1 MILPKTKTS
10 ALMLP
15 ILTIAM
21 SFFIT
26 NTTYAAGNTQDNIVK
41 KSYLQ
46 GLGVCYELKNG
57 GTDDDYKEGW
67 GPFTSNVKDDNYE
80 SMTPDQ
86 YQLAGEVATSTYE
99 NDFSYKKLF
108 PKEPAKNKIRLPN
121 GWTPESSDSKT
132 NCAHLVNGGDGF
144 SDTIYDR
151 FNKPEA
157 KIQSNSSADDI
168 KKFMEKM
175 GYKKESSSTENG
187 RKCFTITYDWQK
199 YEIND
204 DDSWRQLSN
213 EKGSEKSSE
222 VCADI
227 ENGIVTKLSYPN
239 DTMDARYLSLGVD
252 YMSGGVTIDFIMAYD
267 PENFDYNCNVMNGM
281 NCYPFGSNLDDGG
294 QEGLAYLSIYD
305 KNYSWD
311 QFYDELE
318 KRVNALKG
326 GKDNFSNVYN
336 GDDFGYAIGLT
347 GKSINV
353 TDSQATDVVWKLN
366 GSRATA
372 RNKAISY
379 LNTGNNIGS
388 SYSKLGLTESQAV
401 VLYQHYIKD
410 VAQATV
416 NCDLDS
422 PSSTD
427 VAVKWFESATERK
440 DCYITGYNADETEY
454 NIVDDKGYFTLG
466 VKFSELVNKLNA
478 MAIDTLDG
486 VDDAIESSQST
497 IEANPDDPPEKEPS
511 CFDGGGSLGWILCPL
526 LESLGKTTT
535 FLYEKVIEPFL
546 QVNTQLFRGNVEVR
560 DPNDPNKVIQE
571 KSGSVGAWGIF
582 RDIANIVLVLFFIF
596 ILFSQI
602 SGFGIDN
609 YGIKKLLPKI
619 IVAAILINLSYIIC
633 QIAVDLSNILGFGL
647 KRMMDEMAEGIPMP
661 DGEYSI
667 SGNIISTL
675 VPILT
680 VGIAG
685 LAIWSQG
692 LVAAIL
698 AVLATIIVG
707 VIGIIFIFA
716 LLSVRQAGVILLVV
730 ISPVAM
736 ACYMLPNT
744 KSLFNKWLK
753 AFQGLLLL
761 YPICGLLIGAGNF
774 ASKVLLSTDTENFFI
789 ALSAMLINIVPF
801 FFIPTLLK
809 GCFAAMGNIGARI
822 SGVGRNISGQAKRS
836 INGSELAQRKRSEQ
850 AEMRR
855 MRRAGVK
862 YDKDGNLMLTK
873 RGIRQNAK
881 AERTGWRGMSAGA
894 AARLNAERA
903 SFSRNATSSNKY
915 VGDGAERQ
923 LELDRMAQEQRDRH
937 SEVDDT
943 ILAMQ
948 SGNMS
953 YMGDTFGSDGKI
965 TGSEQQ
971 TVDVHDIGS
980 MQKAL
985 THYLRHSDGNEQ
997 NIQALV
1003 KTLSQKGD
1011 DGRAAV
1017 RQSMEDA
1024 IRQSGDNG
1032 QKLASSGV
1040 RAYSAEIMDGFAK
1053 DYKENARTTFD
1064 FAAGNQAIKDDTDT
1078 STLSMPTTVNAG
1090 ALKAATVGGIDE
1102 GELTRVVD
1110 TFNNDQTSA
1119 EDKATIARVAYDAIN
1134 SESGTSIKEKN
1145 RARLQELANHHIVK
1159 TMDCAALDASGEPIG
1174 GPHERISLR
1183 GDGKYINEQGAV
1195 VKISSYKVIE

>member
-1 MILPKTKTS
+1 MLKIRKNKLPAAAIFAIAVISLFLPSAACMAYTPTDMTKKALMQALSKCYAGDGLTSEFANVGAYKGRDSLYNKKVSSELPLPTGKAFHDINDSDLSCEDVIKGYSGLGGSIKDVFTYMGHSAPGSGANNVGSWLENYAGYKKTETLSASGKCVKFSFSYAVGAWTNTQATTTTKTTDQICVDKIENGVIKS
-10 ALMLP
+10 AP
-15 ILTIAM
+15 QIKQDGGWNREHGPTAPY
-21 SFFIT
+21 S
-26 NTTYAAGNTQDNIVK
+26 NTRMDAFRVDSNTGNFTFNKGFTGSGNSIQSNAVSIKANGEKWNDFVANIVK
-41 KSYLQ
+41 EIPGSTMIFTVQASRNGPSKS
-46 GLGVCYELKNG
+46 
-57 GTDDDYKEGW
+57 
-67 GPFTSNVKDDNYE
+67 
-80 SMTPDQ
+80 
-86 YQLAGEVATSTYE
+86 STYAGKDE
-99 NDFSYKKLF
+99 IESGDAGGATGSYKIDKQTSPKTAIKSLYGDKDLNSNGVPKVTDEEKVHVYMYYFEKLF
-108 PKEPAKNKIRLPN
+108 GAKVDC
-121 GWTPESSDSKT
+121 SVSD
-132 NCAHLVNGGDGF
+132 
-144 SDTIYDR
+144 
-151 FNKPEA
+151 
-157 KIQSNSSADDI
+157 
-168 KKFMEKM
+168 
-175 GYKKESSSTENG
+175 
-187 RKCFTITYDWQK
+187 
-199 YEIND
+199 
-204 DDSWRQLSN
+204 
-213 EKGSEKSSE
+213 
-222 VCADI
+222 
-227 ENGIVTKLSYPN
+227 
-239 DTMDARYLSLGVD
+239 
-252 YMSGGVTIDFIMAYD
+252 
-267 PENFDYNCNVMNGM
+267 
-281 NCYPFGSNLDDGG
+281 
-294 QEGLAYLSIYD
+294 
-305 KNYSWD
+305 
-311 QFYDELE
+311 
-318 KRVNALKG
+318 
-326 GKDNFSNVYN
+326 
-336 GDDFGYAIGLT
+336 
-347 GKSINV
+347 
-353 TDSQATDVVWKLN
+353 
-366 GSRATA
+366 
-372 RNKAISY
+372 
-379 LNTGNNIGS
+379 
-388 SYSKLGLTESQAV
+388 
-401 VLYQHYIKD
+401 D
-410 VAQATV
+410 VASG
-416 NCDLDS
+416 NGYDG
-422 PSSTD
+422 PI
-427 VAVKWFESATERK
+427 KWFESGKTEVTK
-440 DCYITGYNADETEY
+440 KCYVKSHGNHDKVNGIDNSGMFQHENIGYSNLLD
-454 NIVDDKGYFTLG
+454 YFKNL
-466 VKFSELVNKLNA
+466 KLTKLEEPSGASPTDPEN
-478 MAIDTLDG
+478 DP
-486 VDDAIESSQST
+486 S
-497 IEANPDDPPEKEPS
+497 DPPEKEPS

-546 QVNTQLFRGNVEVR
+546 QVNVELFTGSVESG
-560 DPNDPNKVIQE
+560 K
-571 KSGSVGAWGIF
+571 GSVGAWGAF
-582 RDIANIVLVLFFIF
+582 RNIANIVLIAFFIL
-596 ILFSQI
+596 ILISQI
-602 SGFGIDN
+602 SGIGIDN

-619 IVAAILINLSYIIC
+619 IVTAVLINLSFIIC
-633 QIAVDLSNILGFGL
+633 QLAVDLSNILGFAL
-647 KRMMDEMAEGIPMP
+647 KSMFDEMANSVNMP
-661 DGEYSI
+661 TNGEYTAGYTAG
-667 SGNIISTL
+667 GNIISTL

-680 VGIAG
+680 IGIAG

-698 AVLATIIVG
+698 AVLATIVAAL
-707 VIGIIFIFA
+707 IGIIFIFA

-822 SGVGRNISGQAKRS
+822 SGVGRNISGQAKRG
-836 INGSELAQRKRSEQ
+836 INGSELAQRKRNEQ

-915 VGDGAERQ
+915 VGDGTERQ

-943 ILAMQ
+943 ILAIQ
-948 SGNMS
+948 SGKMS

-1024 IRQSGDNG
+1024 IKQSGDNG

-1064 FAAGNQAIKDDTDT
+1064 FAAGNQAIKDDADT

-1159 TMDCAALDASGEPIG
+1159 TMDCQALDSNGQPIPG
-1174 GPHERISLR
+1174 SNHTERISLR
-1183 GDGKYINEQGAV
+1183 GDGKYVNEHGAV
-1195 VKISSYKVIE
+1195 VKISSYKIIE

>member
-1 MILPKTKTS
+1 MLKIRKNKFPATTIFTIAVISLFLPSVAYATYAPTDMTKKALMQALSKCYAGDGLTSEFANVGAYKGRDSLYNKKVSSELPLPTGKAFHDINDSDLSCEDVIKGYSGLGGSIKDVFTYMGHSAPGSGANNVGSWLEKYAGYKKTETLSASGKCVKFNFSYTVGAWLNTQATTTTKTTDQICVDKIENGVIKGAPQIKQDGGWNRDHGPTAPYS
-10 ALMLP
+10 NTKMDAFRVDSNTGN
-15 ILTIAM
+15 LTFNKGFTGSGYNIQAN
-21 SFFIT
+21 SVSIKADGEKWNDFV
-26 NTTYAAGNTQDNIVK
+26 ANIVK
-41 KSYLQ
+41 EIPGSTMYFTVQ
-46 GLGVCYELKNG
+46 ASRNG
-57 GTDDDYKEGW
+57 PGQ
-67 GPFTSNVKDDNYE
+67 S
-80 SMTPDQ
+80 
-86 YQLAGEVATSTYE
+86 STYAGKDE
-99 NDFSYKKLF
+99 IKSGDAGGATGSYKIDKNTSPKTAIKSLYGDKDLNSNGVPKVTDEEKVHVYMYYFEKLF
-108 PKEPAKNKIRLPN
+108 GAKVDC
-121 GWTPESSDSKT
+121 SVSD
-132 NCAHLVNGGDGF
+132 
-144 SDTIYDR
+144 
-151 FNKPEA
+151 
-157 KIQSNSSADDI
+157 
-168 KKFMEKM
+168 
-175 GYKKESSSTENG
+175 
-187 RKCFTITYDWQK
+187 
-199 YEIND
+199 
-204 DDSWRQLSN
+204 
-213 EKGSEKSSE
+213 
-222 VCADI
+222 
-227 ENGIVTKLSYPN
+227 
-239 DTMDARYLSLGVD
+239 
-252 YMSGGVTIDFIMAYD
+252 
-267 PENFDYNCNVMNGM
+267 
-281 NCYPFGSNLDDGG
+281 
-294 QEGLAYLSIYD
+294 
-305 KNYSWD
+305 
-311 QFYDELE
+311 
-318 KRVNALKG
+318 
-326 GKDNFSNVYN
+326 
-336 GDDFGYAIGLT
+336 
-347 GKSINV
+347 
-353 TDSQATDVVWKLN
+353 
-366 GSRATA
+366 
-372 RNKAISY
+372 
-379 LNTGNNIGS
+379 
-388 SYSKLGLTESQAV
+388 
-401 VLYQHYIKD
+401 D
-410 VAQATV
+410 VALG
-416 NCDLDS
+416 NGYDG
-422 PSSTD
+422 PI
-427 VAVKWFESATERK
+427 KWFESGKTEVTK
-440 DCYITGYNADETEY
+440 KCYVKSHGNHDKVNGIDNSGMFQHENIGYSDLL
-454 NIVDDKGYFTLG
+454 DYFKNL
-466 VKFSELVNKLNA
+466 KLTKLEEPSGASPTDPEN
-478 MAIDTLDG
+478 DP
-486 VDDAIESSQST
+486 S
-497 IEANPDDPPEKEPS
+497 DPPEKEPS
-511 CFDGGGSLGWILCPL
+511 CYDGGGSLGWILCPL

-619 IVAAILINLSYIIC
+619 IVTAVLINLSYIIC

-667 SGNIISTL
+667 SGNIISSL

-953 YMGDTFGSDGKI
+953 YMGDIFGGDGKI

-1024 IRQSGDNG
+1024 IKQSGDNG

-1064 FAAGNQAIKDDTDT
+1064 FAAGNQAIKDDADT

-1110 TFNNDQTSA
+1110 TFNSDQTSA

-1159 TMDCAALDASGEPIG
+1159 TMDCAALDASGKPISG
-1174 GPHERISLR
+1174 SHERISLR

>member
-1 MILPKTKTS
+1 MLKIRKNKLPATTIFTIAVISLFLPSVAYATYAPTDMTKKALMQALSKCYAGDGLTSEFANVGAYKGRDSLYNKKVSSELPLPTGKAFHDINDSDLSCEDVIKGYSGLGGSIKDVFTYMGHSAPGSGANNVGSWLEKYAGYKKTETLSVSGKCVKFNFSYTVGAWLNTQATTTTKTTDQICVDKIENGVIKGAPQIKQDGGWNRDHGPTAPYS
-10 ALMLP
+10 NTKMDAFRVDSNTGN
-15 ILTIAM
+15 LTFNKGFTGSGYNIQAN
-21 SFFIT
+21 SVSIKADGEKWNDFV
-26 NTTYAAGNTQDNIVK
+26 ANIVK
-41 KSYLQ
+41 EIPGSTMYFTVQ
-46 GLGVCYELKNG
+46 ASRNG
-57 GTDDDYKEGW
+57 
-67 GPFTSNVKDDNYE
+67 PSQ
-80 SMTPDQ
+80 S
-86 YQLAGEVATSTYE
+86 STYAGKDE
-99 NDFSYKKLF
+99 IKSGDAGGATGSYKIDKNTSPKTAIKSLYGDKDLNSNGVPKVTDEEKVHVYMYYFEKLF
-108 PKEPAKNKIRLPN
+108 GAKVDC
-121 GWTPESSDSKT
+121 SVSD
-132 NCAHLVNGGDGF
+132 
-144 SDTIYDR
+144 
-151 FNKPEA
+151 
-157 KIQSNSSADDI
+157 
-168 KKFMEKM
+168 
-175 GYKKESSSTENG
+175 
-187 RKCFTITYDWQK
+187 
-199 YEIND
+199 
-204 DDSWRQLSN
+204 
-213 EKGSEKSSE
+213 
-222 VCADI
+222 
-227 ENGIVTKLSYPN
+227 
-239 DTMDARYLSLGVD
+239 
-252 YMSGGVTIDFIMAYD
+252 
-267 PENFDYNCNVMNGM
+267 
-281 NCYPFGSNLDDGG
+281 
-294 QEGLAYLSIYD
+294 
-305 KNYSWD
+305 
-311 QFYDELE
+311 
-318 KRVNALKG
+318 
-326 GKDNFSNVYN
+326 
-336 GDDFGYAIGLT
+336 
-347 GKSINV
+347 
-353 TDSQATDVVWKLN
+353 
-366 GSRATA
+366 
-372 RNKAISY
+372 
-379 LNTGNNIGS
+379 
-388 SYSKLGLTESQAV
+388 
-401 VLYQHYIKD
+401 D
-410 VAQATV
+410 VALG
-416 NCDLDS
+416 NGYDG
-422 PSSTD
+422 PI
-427 VAVKWFESATERK
+427 KWFESGKTEVTK
-440 DCYITGYNADETEY
+440 KCYVKSHGNHDKVNGIDNSGMFQHENIGYSDLL
-454 NIVDDKGYFTLG
+454 DYFKNL
-466 VKFSELVNKLNA
+466 KL
-478 MAIDTLDG
+478 TKLEEPSG
-486 VDDAIESSQST
+486 
-497 IEANPDDPPEKEPS
+497 ANPTDPEDNPSDPPEKEPS
-511 CFDGGGSLGWILCPL
+511 CYDGGGSLGWILCPL

-619 IVAAILINLSYIIC
+619 IVTAVLINLSYIIC

-667 SGNIISTL
+667 SGNIISSL

-953 YMGDTFGSDGKI
+953 YMGDIFGSDGKI

-1078 STLSMPTTVNAG
+1078 STLSMPTAVNAG

-1159 TMDCAALDASGEPIG
+1159 TMDCAALDASGKPISG
-1174 GPHERISLR
+1174 SHERISLR

>member
-1 MILPKTKTS
+1 MHRRIVAGIVFTSLLVFLSATSVSAYSATDVTKK
-10 ALMLP
+10 ALMQALSACYDGNGFVSEFKTVGAYTGASSLYNKKNTAGSELP
-15 ILTIAM
+15 LPTGDAFHKIHDSDLSCKDLFEGHDSLLGGKI
-21 SFFIT
+21 
-26 NTTYAAGNTQDNIVK
+26 DNV
-41 KSYLQ
+41 
-46 GLGVCYELKNG
+46 
-57 GTDDDYKEGW
+57 YKFMGH
-67 GPFTSNVKDDNYE
+67 P
-80 SMTPDQ
+80 
-86 YQLAGEVATSTYE
+86 A
-99 NDFSYKKLF
+99 
-108 PKEPAKNKIRLPN
+108 PAK
-121 GWTPESSDSKT
+121 GASD
-132 NCAHLVNGGDGF
+132 VGDWLQK
-144 SDTIYDR
+144 Y
-151 FNKPEA
+151 A
-157 KIQSNSSADDI
+157 
-168 KKFMEKM
+168 
-175 GYKKESSSTENG
+175 GYKKTETLSDSGKCVKFTFTYTKGAWYGQTSGSTSNKTTDQICVDTVENG
-187 RKCFTITYDWQK
+187 KIKGTPHIVKDGGWNTTKGLATAGGGYSGVTVDTFTLDPNSKNLRVQTSRTTPVFTTIESDGKSWDSFVNEIVTAIPKTPMVFETQASQNGPSEVSK
-199 YEIND
+199 YKGKEEI
-204 DDSWRQLSN
+204 S
-213 EKGSEKSSE
+213 KGSAGGASGSYSLDGRNSAKT
-222 VCADI
+222 AI
-227 ENGIVTKLSYPN
+227 KNLYGTK
-239 DTMDARYLSLGVD
+239 D
-252 YMSGGVTIDFIMAYD
+252 
-267 PENFDYNCNVMNGM
+267 
-281 NCYPFGSNLDDGG
+281 
-294 QEGLAYLSIYD
+294 
-305 KNYSWD
+305 
-311 QFYDELE
+311 
-318 KRVNALKG
+318 
-326 GKDNFSNVYN
+326 
-336 GDDFGYAIGLT
+336 
-347 GKSINV
+347 
-353 TDSQATDVVWKLN
+353 
-366 GSRATA
+366 
-372 RNKAISY
+372 
-379 LNTGNNIGS
+379 LNTNGVPKVTEEEVVHIYMYYFEKLFKAKVSCSISDDEALGNGYEGPIR
-388 SYSKLGLTESQAV
+388 
-401 VLYQHYIKD
+401 
-410 VAQATV
+410 
-416 NCDLDS
+416 
-422 PSSTD
+422 
-427 VAVKWFESATERK
+427 WFESGKTEVTK
-440 DCYITGYNADETEY
+440 DCYVISHSSHDN
-454 NIVDDKGYFTLG
+454 
-466 VKFSELVNKLNA
+466 VN
-478 MAIDTLDG
+478 G
-486 VDDAIESSQST
+486 VDDESGMFQHENIGYSNLLDYFKNLKLTKLEEPS
-497 IEANPDDPPEKEPS
+497 EASPTNPEDNPSDPPEKEPS

-526 LESLGKTTT
+526 LESMGKAVD
-535 FLYEKVIEPFL
+535 FLYKEVIEPFL

-560 DPNDPNKVIQE
+560 DPNDPDKVIQE

-647 KRMMDEMAEGIPMP
+647 KRMMDEMAEGITIAEG
-661 DGEYSI
+661 DYFSKEGYTA
-667 SGNIISTL
+667 SGNIVSML
-675 VPILT
+675 SVILAT
-680 VGIAG
+680 GIAG

-698 AVLATIIVG
+698 AALAAVLVAVIG
-707 VIGIIFIFA
+707 VIFVFA

-862 YDKDGNLMLTK
+862 YDKDGNLILTK
-873 RGIRQNAK
+873 RGIRQNTK

-915 VGDGAERQ
+915 VGDGAEGQ

-943 ILAMQ
+943 ILAIQ

-953 YMGDTFGSDGKI
+953 YMGDTFGGDGKI

-1024 IRQSGDNG
+1024 IKQSGDNG

-1159 TMDCAALDASGEPIG
+1159 TMDCAALDASGKPIG

-1195 VKISSYKVIE
+1195 VKISSYEVIE

>member
-1 MILPKTKTS
+1 MLKIRKNKLPATTIFTIAVISLFLPSVAYATYAPTDMTKKALMQALSKCYAGDGLTSEFANVGAYKGRDSLYNKKVSSELPLPTGKAFHDINDSDLSCEDVIKGYSGLGGSIKDVFTYMGHSAPGSGANNVGSWLEKYAGYKKTETLSASGKCVKFNFSYTVGAWLNTQATTTTKTTDQICVDKIENGVIKGAPQIKQDGGWNRDHGPTAPYS
-10 ALMLP
+10 
-15 ILTIAM
+15 
-21 SFFIT
+21 
-26 NTTYAAGNTQDNIVK
+26 NTKMDAFRVDSNTGNFTFNKGFTGSGYNIQPNSVSIKADGEKWNDFVANIVK
-41 KSYLQ
+41 EIPGSTMYFTVQ
-46 GLGVCYELKNG
+46 ASRNG
-57 GTDDDYKEGW
+57 PGQ
-67 GPFTSNVKDDNYE
+67 S
-80 SMTPDQ
+80 
-86 YQLAGEVATSTYE
+86 STYAGKDE
-99 NDFSYKKLF
+99 IESGDAGGATGSYKIDKNTSPKTAIKSLYGDKDLNSNGVPKVTDEEKVHVYMYYFEKLF
-108 PKEPAKNKIRLPN
+108 GAKVDC
-121 GWTPESSDSKT
+121 SVSD
-132 NCAHLVNGGDGF
+132 
-144 SDTIYDR
+144 
-151 FNKPEA
+151 
-157 KIQSNSSADDI
+157 
-168 KKFMEKM
+168 
-175 GYKKESSSTENG
+175 
-187 RKCFTITYDWQK
+187 
-199 YEIND
+199 
-204 DDSWRQLSN
+204 
-213 EKGSEKSSE
+213 
-222 VCADI
+222 
-227 ENGIVTKLSYPN
+227 
-239 DTMDARYLSLGVD
+239 
-252 YMSGGVTIDFIMAYD
+252 
-267 PENFDYNCNVMNGM
+267 
-281 NCYPFGSNLDDGG
+281 
-294 QEGLAYLSIYD
+294 
-305 KNYSWD
+305 
-311 QFYDELE
+311 
-318 KRVNALKG
+318 
-326 GKDNFSNVYN
+326 
-336 GDDFGYAIGLT
+336 
-347 GKSINV
+347 
-353 TDSQATDVVWKLN
+353 
-366 GSRATA
+366 
-372 RNKAISY
+372 
-379 LNTGNNIGS
+379 
-388 SYSKLGLTESQAV
+388 
-401 VLYQHYIKD
+401 D
-410 VAQATV
+410 VALG
-416 NCDLDS
+416 NGYDG
-422 PSSTD
+422 PI
-427 VAVKWFESATERK
+427 KWFESGKTEVTK
-440 DCYITGYNADETEY
+440 KCYVKSHGNHDKVNGIDNSGMFQHENIGYSDLL
-454 NIVDDKGYFTLG
+454 DYFKNL
-466 VKFSELVNKLNA
+466 KL
-478 MAIDTLDG
+478 TKLEEPSG
-486 VDDAIESSQST
+486 
-497 IEANPDDPPEKEPS
+497 ANPTDPEDNPSDPPEKEPS
-511 CFDGGGSLGWILCPL
+511 CYDGGGSLGWILCPL

-619 IVAAILINLSYIIC
+619 IVTAVLINLSYIIC

-667 SGNIISTL
+667 SGNIISSL

-953 YMGDTFGSDGKI
+953 YMGDIFGGDGKI

-1078 STLSMPTTVNAG
+1078 STLSMPTAVNAG

-1159 TMDCAALDASGEPIG
+1159 TMDCAALDASGKPISG
-1174 GPHERISLR
+1174 SHERISLR

>member
-1 MILPKTKTS
+1 MKNKCKFLPFLTLFCFF
-10 ALMLP
+10 ALLFAP
-15 ILTIAM
+15 
-21 SFFIT
+21 
-26 NTTYAAGNTQDNIVK
+26 NTTYADTKDNIVK

-46 GLGVCYELKNG
+46 GLGQCYSLKNG
-57 GTDDDYKEGW
+57 GTEDSYKTGIFGW
-67 GPFTSNVKDDNYE
+67 GTKTNDNGVEMNPNYHQLDGNI
-80 SMTPDQ
+80 SISQ
-86 YQLAGEVATSTYE
+86 YY
-99 NDFSYKKLF
+99 NDFSYRKLF
-108 PKEPAKNKIRLPN
+108 PNEPAVNKIRLPN
-121 GWTPESSDSKT
+121 GWTPENGDSKT
-132 NCAHLVNGGDGF
+132 NCAHLVNGGHDGF
-144 SDTIYDR
+144 TDTIYDR
-151 FNKPEA
+151 FGKSDA
-157 KIQSNSSADDI
+157 KVTNSSPITKIDSFMQNMGFKKDNNDI
-168 KKFMEKM
+168 
-175 GYKKESSSTENG
+175 TNG
-187 RKCFTITYDWQK
+187 RKCFKISFEWQLYNK
-199 YEIND
+199 ED
-204 DDSWRQLSN
+204 DDNWEVTSSKGTGESN
-213 EKGSEKSSE
+213 TI
-222 VCADI
+222 CANI
-227 ENGIVTKLSYPN
+227 EDSKVVSFEPIDN
-239 DTMDARYLSLGVD
+239 DYKYLTIWTD
-252 YMSGGVTIDFIMAYD
+252 PGGALIFHVIYD
-267 PENFDYNCNVMNGM
+267 PQNADLLCRGHFGDNCA
-281 NCYPFGSNLDDGG
+281 PFGSDYDGG
-294 QEGLAYLSIYD
+294 HDEYNSFWLDSS
-305 KNYSWD
+305 NNNTWD
-311 QFYDELE
+311 FVKSELE

-326 GKDNFSNVYN
+326 GKGNFGNASEELFY
-336 GDDFGYAIGLT
+336 GSTIGVT
-347 GKSINV
+347 GKKLIV
-353 TDSQATDVVWKLN
+353 TDSV
-366 GSRATA
+366 GSNTTWVIDGTRATA
-372 RNKAISY
+372 ADKAIGY
-379 LNTGNNIGS
+379 LNQGNDIGEN
-388 SYSKLGLTESQAV
+388 YSKVKLTSSQEV
-401 VLYQHYIKD
+401 VLYQHYI
-410 VAQATV
+410 
-416 NCDLDS
+416 
-422 PSSTD
+422 TD
-427 VAVKWFESATERK
+427 VAKATISCDVTNPTSTDIAIKWFEKADERK
-440 DCYITGYNADETEY
+440 DCYITAYKNDETEY
-454 NIVDDKGYFTLG
+454 NVLDANRYFTKG
-466 VKFSELVNKLNA
+466 VKFDELVAMINALTIKKL
-478 MAIDTLDG
+478 TG
-486 VDDAIESSQST
+486 VDDAITPSQQT
-497 IEANPDDPPEKEPS
+497 GPNNPNNPDQEPEKEPS

-560 DPNDPNKVIQE
+560 DPNDPDKVIQE

-862 YDKDGNLMLTK
+862 YDKDGNLILTK
-873 RGIRQNAK
+873 RGIRQNTK

-915 VGDGAERQ
+915 VGDGAEGQ

-997 NIQALV
+997 NIRALV

-1024 IRQSGDNG
+1024 IKQSGDNG

-1090 ALKAATVGGIDE
+1090 ALKAATVGSIDE

-1110 TFNNDQTSA
+1110 TFNNDQTST

-1159 TMDCAALDASGEPIG
+1159 TMDCQALDSNGQPIPG
-1174 GPHERISLR
+1174 SNHTERISLR
-1183 GDGKYINEQGAV
+1183 GDGKYVNEHGAV
-1195 VKISSYKVIE
+1195 VKISSYKIIE

>member
-1 MILPKTKTS
+1 MLKIRKNKLPAAAIFAIAVISLFLPSAACMAYTPTDMTKKALMQALSECYAGDGLTSEFANVGAYKGRDSLYSKKVSSELPLPTGKDFHDINDSDLSCEDVIKGYSGLGGSIKDVFTYMGHSAPGSGANNVGSWLENYAGYKKTETLSASGKCVKFSFSYAVGAWMNTQATTTTKTTDQICVDKIENGVIKS
-10 ALMLP
+10 TPQIKQDGGWNREYGPTAPYSNTKMD
-15 ILTIAM
+15 A
-21 SFFIT
+21 FIVDS
-26 NTTYAAGNTQDNIVK
+26 NTGN
-41 KSYLQ
+41 
-46 GLGVCYELKNG
+46 
-57 GTDDDYKEGW
+57 
-67 GPFTSNVKDDNYE
+67 FT
-80 SMTPDQ
+80 
-86 YQLAGEVATSTYE
+86 
-99 NDFSYKKLF
+99 
-108 PKEPAKNKIRLPN
+108 
-121 GWTPESSDSKT
+121 
-132 NCAHLVNGGDGF
+132 
-144 SDTIYDR
+144 
-151 FNKPEA
+151 FNKGFTRSGYD
-157 KIQSNSSADDI
+157 IQSNSVSIKADG
-168 KKFMEKM
+168 EKWNDFVANIV
-175 GYKKESSSTENG
+175 KEIPGSTMIFTVQVSRNGPGKSST
-187 RKCFTITYDWQK
+187 Y
-199 YEIND
+199 
-204 DDSWRQLSN
+204 
-213 EKGSEKSSE
+213 
-222 VCADI
+222 A
-227 ENGIVTKLSYPN
+227 
-239 DTMDARYLSLGVD
+239 
-252 YMSGGVTIDFIMAYD
+252 
-267 PENFDYNCNVMNGM
+267 
-281 NCYPFGSNLDDGG
+281 
-294 QEGLAYLSIYD
+294 
-305 KNYSWD
+305 
-311 QFYDELE
+311 
-318 KRVNALKG
+318 
-326 GKDNFSNVYN
+326 GKDEIKSGDAGGATGSYKIDKQTSPKTAIKSLYGDKDLNSNGVP
-336 GDDFGYAIGLT
+336 
-347 GKSINV
+347 KV
-353 TDSQATDVVWKLN
+353 TDEEKVHVYMYYFEKLF
-366 GSRATA
+366 GAKVDCSV
-372 RNKAISY
+372 SD
-379 LNTGNNIGS
+379 
-388 SYSKLGLTESQAV
+388 
-401 VLYQHYIKD
+401 D
-410 VAQATV
+410 VASG
-416 NCDLDS
+416 NGYDG
-422 PSSTD
+422 PI
-427 VAVKWFESATERK
+427 KWFESGKTEVTK
-440 DCYITGYNADETEY
+440 KCYVKSHGNHDKVNGIDNSGMFQHENIGYSNLLD
-454 NIVDDKGYFTLG
+454 YFKNL
-466 VKFSELVNKLNA
+466 KLTKLEEPSGASPTDPEN
-478 MAIDTLDG
+478 DP
-486 VDDAIESSQST
+486 S
-497 IEANPDDPPEKEPS
+497 DPPEKEPS
-511 CFDGGGSLGWILCPL
+511 CYDGGGSLGWILCPL

-546 QVNTQLFRGNVEVR
+546 QVNVELFTGSVESG
-560 DPNDPNKVIQE
+560 K
-571 KSGSVGAWGIF
+571 GSVGAWGAF
-582 RDIANIVLVLFFIF
+582 RNIANIVLIAFFIL
-596 ILFSQI
+596 ILISQI
-602 SGFGIDN
+602 SGIGIDN

-619 IVAAILINLSYIIC
+619 IVTAVLINLSFIIC
-633 QIAVDLSNILGFGL
+633 QLAVDLSNILGFAL
-647 KRMMDEMAEGIPMP
+647 KSMFDEMANSVNMP
-661 DGEYSI
+661 TNGEYTAGYTAG
-667 SGNIISTL
+667 GNIISTL

-680 VGIAG
+680 IGIAG

-698 AVLATIIVG
+698 AVLATIVAAL
-707 VIGIIFIFA
+707 IGIIFIFA

-822 SGVGRNISGQAKRS
+822 SGVGRNISGQAKRG
-836 INGSELAQRKRSEQ
+836 INGSELAQRKRNEQ

-943 ILAMQ
+943 ILAIQ
-948 SGNMS
+948 SGKMS

-1024 IRQSGDNG
+1024 IKQSGDNG

-1064 FAAGNQAIKDDTDT
+1064 FAAGNQAIKDDADT

-1159 TMDCAALDASGEPIG
+1159 TMDCQALDSNGQPIPG
-1174 GPHERISLR
+1174 SNHTERISLR
-1183 GDGKYINEQGAV
+1183 GDGKYVNEHGAV
-1195 VKISSYKVIE
+1195 VKISSYKIIE

>member
-1 MILPKTKTS
+1 MLKIRKNKLPATTIFTIAVISLFLPSVAYAAYAPTDMTKKALMQALSKCYAGDGLTSEFANVGAYKGRDSLYNKKVSSELPLPTGKAFHDINDSDLSCEDVIKGYSGLGGSIKDVFTYMGHSAPGSGANNVGSWLEKYAGYKKTETLSASGKCVKFNFSYTVGAWVNTQATTTTKTTDQICVDKIENGVIKGAPQIKQDGGWNRDHGPTAPYS
-10 ALMLP
+10 NNKMDAFRVDSN
-15 ILTIAM
+15 TGN
-21 SFFIT
+21 FIFNKGFT
-26 NTTYAAGNTQDNIVK
+26 GSGYNIQPNTVSIKADGEKWNDFVANIVK
-41 KSYLQ
+41 EIPGSTMYFTVQ
-46 GLGVCYELKNG
+46 ASRNG
-57 GTDDDYKEGW
+57 
-67 GPFTSNVKDDNYE
+67 PSQ
-80 SMTPDQ
+80 S
-86 YQLAGEVATSTYE
+86 STYAGKDE
-99 NDFSYKKLF
+99 IKSGDAGGATGSYKIDKNTSPKTAIKSLYGDKDLNSNGVPKVTDEEKVHVYMYYFEKLF
-108 PKEPAKNKIRLPN
+108 GAKVDC
-121 GWTPESSDSKT
+121 SVSD
-132 NCAHLVNGGDGF
+132 
-144 SDTIYDR
+144 
-151 FNKPEA
+151 
-157 KIQSNSSADDI
+157 
-168 KKFMEKM
+168 
-175 GYKKESSSTENG
+175 
-187 RKCFTITYDWQK
+187 
-199 YEIND
+199 
-204 DDSWRQLSN
+204 
-213 EKGSEKSSE
+213 
-222 VCADI
+222 
-227 ENGIVTKLSYPN
+227 
-239 DTMDARYLSLGVD
+239 
-252 YMSGGVTIDFIMAYD
+252 
-267 PENFDYNCNVMNGM
+267 
-281 NCYPFGSNLDDGG
+281 
-294 QEGLAYLSIYD
+294 
-305 KNYSWD
+305 
-311 QFYDELE
+311 
-318 KRVNALKG
+318 
-326 GKDNFSNVYN
+326 
-336 GDDFGYAIGLT
+336 
-347 GKSINV
+347 
-353 TDSQATDVVWKLN
+353 
-366 GSRATA
+366 
-372 RNKAISY
+372 
-379 LNTGNNIGS
+379 
-388 SYSKLGLTESQAV
+388 
-401 VLYQHYIKD
+401 D
-410 VAQATV
+410 VALG
-416 NCDLDS
+416 NGYDG
-422 PSSTD
+422 PI
-427 VAVKWFESATERK
+427 KWFESGKTDVTK
-440 DCYITGYNADETEY
+440 KCYVKSHGNHDKVNGIDNSGMFQHENIGYSDLL
-454 NIVDDKGYFTLG
+454 DYFKNLKLTKLEEP
-466 VKFSELVNKLNA
+466 SEASPTDPEN
-478 MAIDTLDG
+478 
-486 VDDAIESSQST
+486 
-497 IEANPDDPPEKEPS
+497 NPSDPPEKEPS

-526 LESLGKTTT
+526 LESMGKAVD
-535 FLYEKVIEPFL
+535 FLYKEVIEHFL
-546 QVNTQLFRGNVEVR
+546 QVNTQLFKGDVEVR
-560 DPNDPNKVIQE
+560 DPNDPDKVIQE

-582 RDIANIVLVLFFIF
+582 RDIANIVLVAFFTI
-596 ILFSQI
+596 ILISQI

-647 KRMMDEMAEGIPMP
+647 KRMMDEMAEGINIAEG
-661 DGEYSI
+661 DYFSKKGYTA
-667 SGNIISTL
+667 SGNIVSML
-675 VPILT
+675 SVILAT
-680 VGIAG
+680 GIAS

-698 AVLATIIVG
+698 AALAAVLVAVIG
-707 VIGIIFIFA
+707 VIFVFA

-1024 IRQSGDNG
+1024 IKQSGDNG

-1040 RAYSAEIMDGFAK
+1040 RAYSAEIMDEFAK

-1064 FAAGNQAIKDDTDT
+1064 FAAGNQAIKDDADT
-1078 STLSMPTTVNAG
+1078 SALSMPTTVNAG
-1090 ALKAATVGGIDE
+1090 ALKAATVGSIDE

-1110 TFNNDQTSA
+1110 TFNNDQTST

-1159 TMDCAALDASGEPIG
+1159 TMDCQPLGSNGQPIPG
-1174 GPHERISLR
+1174 SNHTERISLR
-1183 GDGKYINEQGAV
+1183 GDGKYVNEQGAV

>member
-1 MILPKTKTS
+1 MLKIRKNKFPATTIFTIAVISLFLPSVAYATYAPTDMTKKALMQALSKCYAGDGLTSEFANVGAYKGRDSLYNKKVSSELPLPTGKAFHDINDSDLSCEDVIKGYSGLGGSIKDVFTYMGHSAPGSGANNVGSWLEKYAGYKKTETLSASGKCVKFNFSYTVGAWLNTQATTTTKTTDQICVDKIENGVIKGAPQIKQDGGWNRDHGPTAPYS
-10 ALMLP
+10 NTKMDAFRVDSNTGN
-15 ILTIAM
+15 LTFNKGFTGSGYNIQAN
-21 SFFIT
+21 SVSIKADGEKWNDFV
-26 NTTYAAGNTQDNIVK
+26 ANIVK
-41 KSYLQ
+41 EIPGSTMYFTVQ
-46 GLGVCYELKNG
+46 ASRNG
-57 GTDDDYKEGW
+57 
-67 GPFTSNVKDDNYE
+67 PSQ
-80 SMTPDQ
+80 S
-86 YQLAGEVATSTYE
+86 STYAGKDE
-99 NDFSYKKLF
+99 IKSGDAGGATGSYKIDKNTSPKTAIKSLYGDKDLNSNGVPKVTDEEKVHVYMYYFEKLF
-108 PKEPAKNKIRLPN
+108 GAKVDC
-121 GWTPESSDSKT
+121 SVSD
-132 NCAHLVNGGDGF
+132 
-144 SDTIYDR
+144 
-151 FNKPEA
+151 
-157 KIQSNSSADDI
+157 
-168 KKFMEKM
+168 
-175 GYKKESSSTENG
+175 
-187 RKCFTITYDWQK
+187 
-199 YEIND
+199 
-204 DDSWRQLSN
+204 
-213 EKGSEKSSE
+213 
-222 VCADI
+222 
-227 ENGIVTKLSYPN
+227 
-239 DTMDARYLSLGVD
+239 
-252 YMSGGVTIDFIMAYD
+252 
-267 PENFDYNCNVMNGM
+267 
-281 NCYPFGSNLDDGG
+281 
-294 QEGLAYLSIYD
+294 
-305 KNYSWD
+305 
-311 QFYDELE
+311 
-318 KRVNALKG
+318 
-326 GKDNFSNVYN
+326 
-336 GDDFGYAIGLT
+336 
-347 GKSINV
+347 
-353 TDSQATDVVWKLN
+353 
-366 GSRATA
+366 
-372 RNKAISY
+372 
-379 LNTGNNIGS
+379 
-388 SYSKLGLTESQAV
+388 
-401 VLYQHYIKD
+401 D
-410 VAQATV
+410 VALG
-416 NCDLDS
+416 NGYDG
-422 PSSTD
+422 PI
-427 VAVKWFESATERK
+427 KWFESGKTEVTK
-440 DCYITGYNADETEY
+440 KCYVKSHGNHDKVNGIDNSGMFQHENIGYSDLL
-454 NIVDDKGYFTLG
+454 DYFKNL
-466 VKFSELVNKLNA
+466 KL
-478 MAIDTLDG
+478 TKLEEPSG
-486 VDDAIESSQST
+486 
-497 IEANPDDPPEKEPS
+497 ANPTDPEDNPSDPPEKEPS
-511 CFDGGGSLGWILCPL
+511 CYDGGGSLGWILCPL

-619 IVAAILINLSYIIC
+619 IVTAVLINLSYIIC

-667 SGNIISTL
+667 SGNIISSL

-822 SGVGRNISGQAKRS
+822 SGVGRNISGQAKRG
-836 INGSELAQRKRSEQ
+836 INGSELAQRKRNEQ

-943 ILAMQ
+943 ILAIQ
-948 SGNMS
+948 SGKMS

-1024 IRQSGDNG
+1024 IKQSGDNG

-1064 FAAGNQAIKDDTDT
+1064 FAAGNQAIKDDADT
-1078 STLSMPTTVNAG
+1078 STLSMPTIVNAG

-1159 TMDCAALDASGEPIG
+1159 TMDCAALDASGKPIG

>member
-1 MILPKTKTS
+1 MKNIHKKLLLAIILSLSCTVITVTPVSAAYNHKDMTKKALMQALAKCYSGDGFVEEFKSVGEYKGRDSLYKAEVTTELPLPTGNAFHDIDDSDLSCQDVIKGYPRNGFQSLAGGKIDDVFTYMGHAAPNSGASNVGSWLETYAGYEKDSNLSDSGKCVKFKFDFTSTKAQINAKAETVEKTTDQICVDTIENDIIKSAPYIVADGGWNTQRKLQIYSSKVDPFNVDPNTGDFIFSIGYEKIQNTGYSKIKSVTIKSIDEKWDDFVNNIVDVIPDSSLLYSYHCTGRSCEGGLSGASTKFTGKEIITKNSGASGTFKINKSTS
-10 ALMLP
+10 AKTAIKNLYGSKDL
-15 ILTIAM
+15 
-21 SFFIT
+21 
-26 NTTYAAGNTQDNIVK
+26 NTSGIPKVTDQEKLHIYMYYFQTLYKAQVTCSATSEVAAGNGYD
-41 KSYLQ
+41 
-46 GLGVCYELKNG
+46 
-57 GTDDDYKEGW
+57 
-67 GPFTSNVKDDNYE
+67 GP
-80 SMTPDQ
+80 
-86 YQLAGEVATSTYE
+86 
-99 NDFSYKKLF
+99 
-108 PKEPAKNKIRLPN
+108 I
-121 GWTPESSDSKT
+121 
-132 NCAHLVNGGDGF
+132 
-144 SDTIYDR
+144 
-151 FNKPEA
+151 
-157 KIQSNSSADDI
+157 
-168 KKFMEKM
+168 
-175 GYKKESSSTENG
+175 
-187 RKCFTITYDWQK
+187 
-199 YEIND
+199 
-204 DDSWRQLSN
+204 
-213 EKGSEKSSE
+213 
-222 VCADI
+222 
-227 ENGIVTKLSYPN
+227 
-239 DTMDARYLSLGVD
+239 
-252 YMSGGVTIDFIMAYD
+252 
-267 PENFDYNCNVMNGM
+267 
-281 NCYPFGSNLDDGG
+281 
-294 QEGLAYLSIYD
+294 
-305 KNYSWD
+305 
-311 QFYDELE
+311 
-318 KRVNALKG
+318 
-326 GKDNFSNVYN
+326 
-336 GDDFGYAIGLT
+336 
-347 GKSINV
+347 
-353 TDSQATDVVWKLN
+353 
-366 GSRATA
+366 
-372 RNKAISY
+372 
-379 LNTGNNIGS
+379 
-388 SYSKLGLTESQAV
+388 
-401 VLYQHYIKD
+401 
-410 VAQATV
+410 
-416 NCDLDS
+416 
-422 PSSTD
+422 
-427 VAVKWFESATERK
+427 KWFESGKTEVSK
-440 DCYITGYNADETEY
+440 DCYVQSHSSHDN
-454 NIVDDKGYFTLG
+454 
-466 VKFSELVNKLNA
+466 VN
-478 MAIDTLDG
+478 G
-486 VDDAIESSQST
+486 VDESGMFQHENIGYSDLLDYFKNLKLTKLEEPSGASPT
-497 IEANPDDPPEKEPS
+497 DPKDNPSDPPEKEPS

-526 LESLGKTTT
+526 LESTGKAVD
-535 FLYEKVIEPFL
+535 FLYKEVIEPFL

-560 DPNDPNKVIQE
+560 DPNDPDKVIQE

-582 RDIANIVLVLFFIF
+582 RDIANIVLVAFFTI
-596 ILFSQI
+596 ILISQI

-647 KRMMDEMAEGIPMP
+647 KRMMDEMAEGITIAEG
-661 DGEYSI
+661 DYFSKEGYTA
-667 SGNIISTL
+667 SGNIVSML
-675 VPILT
+675 SVILAT
-680 VGIAG
+680 GIAG

-698 AVLATIIVG
+698 AALAAVLVA
-707 VIGIIFIFA
+707 VIGVIFIFA

-873 RGIRQNAK
+873 RGIRQNTK

-953 YMGDTFGSDGKI
+953 YMGDIFGSDGKI

-1011 DGRAAV
+1011 DGRTAV

-1110 TFNNDQTSA
+1110 TFNNDQTST

-1159 TMDCAALDASGEPIG
+1159 TMDCAALDASGKPIG
-1174 GPHERISLR
+1174 GSHERISLR

>member
-1 MILPKTKTS
+1 MLKIRKNKFPATTIFTIAVISLFLPSVAYATYAPTDMTKKALIQALSKCYAGDGLTSEFANVGAYKGRDSLYNKKVSSELPLPTGKAFHDINDSDLSCEDVIKGYSGLGGSIKDVFTYMGHSAPGSGANNVGSWLEKYAGYKKTETLSASGKCVKFNFSYTVGAWLNTQATTTTKTTDQICVDKIENGVIKGAPQIKQDGGWNRDHGPTAPYS
-10 ALMLP
+10 NTKMDAFRVDSNTGN
-15 ILTIAM
+15 LTFNKGFTGSGYNIQAN
-21 SFFIT
+21 SVSIKADGEKWNDFV
-26 NTTYAAGNTQDNIVK
+26 ANIVK
-41 KSYLQ
+41 EIPGSTMYFTVQ
-46 GLGVCYELKNG
+46 ASRNG
-57 GTDDDYKEGW
+57 
-67 GPFTSNVKDDNYE
+67 PSQ
-80 SMTPDQ
+80 S
-86 YQLAGEVATSTYE
+86 STYAGKDE
-99 NDFSYKKLF
+99 IKSGDAGGATGSYKIDKNTSPKTAIKSLYGDKDLNSNGVPKVTDEEKVHVYMYYFEKLF
-108 PKEPAKNKIRLPN
+108 GAKVDC
-121 GWTPESSDSKT
+121 SVSD
-132 NCAHLVNGGDGF
+132 
-144 SDTIYDR
+144 
-151 FNKPEA
+151 
-157 KIQSNSSADDI
+157 
-168 KKFMEKM
+168 
-175 GYKKESSSTENG
+175 
-187 RKCFTITYDWQK
+187 
-199 YEIND
+199 
-204 DDSWRQLSN
+204 
-213 EKGSEKSSE
+213 
-222 VCADI
+222 
-227 ENGIVTKLSYPN
+227 
-239 DTMDARYLSLGVD
+239 
-252 YMSGGVTIDFIMAYD
+252 
-267 PENFDYNCNVMNGM
+267 
-281 NCYPFGSNLDDGG
+281 
-294 QEGLAYLSIYD
+294 
-305 KNYSWD
+305 
-311 QFYDELE
+311 
-318 KRVNALKG
+318 
-326 GKDNFSNVYN
+326 
-336 GDDFGYAIGLT
+336 
-347 GKSINV
+347 
-353 TDSQATDVVWKLN
+353 
-366 GSRATA
+366 
-372 RNKAISY
+372 
-379 LNTGNNIGS
+379 
-388 SYSKLGLTESQAV
+388 
-401 VLYQHYIKD
+401 D
-410 VAQATV
+410 VALG
-416 NCDLDS
+416 NGYDG
-422 PSSTD
+422 PI
-427 VAVKWFESATERK
+427 KWFESGKTEVTK
-440 DCYITGYNADETEY
+440 KCYVKSHGNHDKVNGIDNSGMFQHENIGYSDLL
-454 NIVDDKGYFTLG
+454 DYFKNL
-466 VKFSELVNKLNA
+466 KLTKLEEPSGASPTDPEN
-478 MAIDTLDG
+478 DP
-486 VDDAIESSQST
+486 S
-497 IEANPDDPPEKEPS
+497 DPPEKEPS

-546 QVNTQLFRGNVEVR
+546 QVNVELFTGSVESG
-560 DPNDPNKVIQE
+560 K
-571 KSGSVGAWGIF
+571 GSVGAWGAF
-582 RDIANIVLVLFFIF
+582 RNIANIVLIAFFIL
-596 ILFSQI
+596 ILISQI
-602 SGFGIDN
+602 SGIGIDN

-619 IVAAILINLSYIIC
+619 IVTAVLINLSFIIC
-633 QIAVDLSNILGFGL
+633 QLAVDLSNILGFAL
-647 KRMMDEMAEGIPMP
+647 KNMFDEMANSVNMP
-661 DGEYSI
+661 TNGEYTAGYTAG
-667 SGNIISTL
+667 GNIISTL

-680 VGIAG
+680 IGIAG

-698 AVLATIIVG
+698 AVLATIVAAL
-707 VIGIIFIFA
+707 IGIIFIFA

-822 SGVGRNISGQAKRS
+822 SGVGRNISGQAKRG
-836 INGSELAQRKRSEQ
+836 INGSELAQRKRNEQ

-943 ILAMQ
+943 ILAIQ

-1024 IRQSGDNG
+1024 IKQSGDNG

-1064 FAAGNQAIKDDTDT
+1064 FAAGNQAIKDDADT

-1159 TMDCAALDASGEPIG
+1159 TMDCAALDASGKPIG